1 MATGRLALSM
11 LSTAC
16 FEIAFLPRAGRRQPM
31 VPPKVNKIG
40 KYEILEVIGHGGMGQ
55 VYKAVDPTIGR
66 MVAIKKVTSVFSD
79 DPLLL
84 KRFYREAHSTG
95 ALQHPNIVTVYDL
108 GDQDGIP
115 YLVMEY
121 LEGESLEKIIKEKRS
136 FTLTEKLNIMIQAC
150 EGLGYAHQRQIIHRD
165 VKPGNV
171 VVLKDGVVKIV
182 DFGIAQLGN
191 ERFTRTGQVIGS
203 LYYMSPEQIQGLD
216 VDSRSDIYSTGV
228 LLFEFIAGV
237 LPFQGKDPTSTLAKI
252 LQEPPPL
259 LSNFVQPCPPE
270 LDTVIQRALAKDRND
285 RFTAME
291 DFIFELQSVQEKL
304 SRDVIAKCLRVAEVS
319 METRDWTKAREQLKQ
334 VLKLDKQHRR
344 ANELLREVQSQIQK
358 QQITEQVGVLRSQA
372 EEALAARRWDDA
384 LTLLDQAVRLDGT
397 NSQLIEFRN
406 SVRRSNALL
415 TDALRRAEMA
425 HSGGDLDTAKRAVEE
440 ALSVDPSD
448 TTAKALNAI
457 LSKEIGERSK
467 RKKID
472 ELLGEAR
479 KEITLR
485 HYTSA
490 LELLRQAEAVDG
502 TVAELHQLVRT
513 ATAGREHELRRRAL
527 EEACSEIEDLLN
539 RDEYAA
545 ACDKADTALQRF
557 PDELGLLKLRSFAEK
572 QRDAWTRRLFIERQ
586 IATAREL
593 LEAGQLIR
601 AQGVLNDALER
612 YPDDSGLISLLS
624 MVTDTITRQDAQRR
638 EAERQAAET
647 RRYINLQIS
656 AAAELQRSG
665 QTALALK
672 KVRDALQH
680 YPSSQELQAQ
690 VVILEDLLA
699 LEQEQRERA
708 EQEAHRKRAE
718 IEKELANS
726 QQLLGSR
733 QTGQAVAVLEQ
744 ALRRYPESQE
754 LKSQLEFA
762 QRRWAVEIA
771 ERERAEQEARRQRA
785 EIERERAKVQQL
797 LDARQAS
804 RAVAELEQAL
814 REYPESEELKSQ
826 LEIARQHFAI
836 EQAERER
843 FEQETRRQQAEIEKE
858 IAAARQLLDS
868 NQASR
873 ALASLEQS
881 LRRYPESEKLKSER
895 SVVQGYVA
903 AEQARREQAEQEAR
917 RRQAWIDGEITSTRQ
932 MLNSNQAGRAVEA
945 LEQGLRQYPSSEELK
960 SQLELARQRLA
971 IQQEEQERAEQQ
983 ARLRQEDIEREVAKA
998 AQLLESRQT
1007 SLAMVG
1013 LEKAVRRYPD
1023 STKLKAQLELAQQR
1037 MAEEEAER
1045 RRIQAELRRQTE
1057 IDEAFAAALHLLN
1070 SRQTDRAVATLEESL
1085 RKFPDSLEIKT
1096 QLDLAK
1102 RRFAEEEAEKQ
1113 RIQAELLKR
1122 AEIEKGIA
1130 AAQQLLNSN
1139 QAAQAISSLEESLR
1153 RFPDSLEIKTQLELA
1168 KRRVSEEAE
1177 KQRIEAERRRRAEI
1191 EKGLTAAQQLL
1202 NSNQAAQAVSSLEQ
1216 SLRRFPDSVELK
1228 TQLDLAERRLAEE
1241 EAEKQRIEAERRR
1254 RTEIERAIASAQ
1266 QLLESNQTSRAV
1278 STLEQSV
1285 RSYPDS
1291 EELTKKLQDAQ
1302 RQLAAEQAEREKA
1315 EQEARRLQ
1323 AEISKEIGAS
1333 RRLLDSGQTAQAVAS
1348 LEQAV
1353 QRFPQSKEIQAQLD
1367 VASQRL
1373 VREQEEKARAEEL
1386 AARRRR
1392 EIESRIVAARQW
1404 LDSKRTQDAVDEI
1417 QKSAREFPES
1427 AELQSLLAAVQQR
1440 LKQERE
1446 EQAKAAREA
1455 QIRRERIAAEV
1466 ESARRLLKANQ
1477 SAKACEGLEKAVELY
1492 PESEELRS
1500 QLAAGKGKLAQEQAE
1515 REEAEKRRA
1524 RLAAEISRAQALL
1537 DSGKPDEAVQAVE
1550 GAVRS
1555 LGKNPQLQSLLE
1567 AAKAAVK
1574 QKKAEEKKRLE
1585 VQRQA
1590 AELKRL
1596 RERDLGELKKLA
1608 DGIASASV
1616 AVLEKRVRQA
1626 QALAGKH
1633 PDDGEFQES
1642 FARVRGTLRSAIDG
1656 IAEQEVERA
1665 QTRMATRVFAPAEEP
1680 RAQVPVAEEPAE
1692 VEAREISKLEPE
1704 RKRPPLASKWIVTA
1718 AAIAVVVVG
1727 GIVVKVV
1734 VFPTPKLFT
1743 VHIESQPAGAKVRV
1757 GNQTCTTPNCQLSL
1771 PAGTYQV
1778 NAELQGYQPHSEP
1791 LVVDAK
1797 AAEPTVSVNLV
1808 AIPRGSFLVVRTGVD
1823 GADVLVNGKKSEQPT
1838 AGGILRLPLAPGE
1851 YQVEV
1856 RKSGYLPVKPKPARV
1871 SKDEETTVSF
1881 DLKLSPTMAALT
1893 IHDAKP
1899 NAQVFADGHY
1909 LGLTASDGSFT
1920 HELDP
1925 GKHQVL
1931 LSLDGRKS
1939 SVVSSSFTAGNT
1951 GNLDGKE
1958 FKFPDVPPPVHSVM
1972 VAVRNLPAGAFVTV
1986 DGHDRHQADNSGV
1999 AKFEVPAGSHTL
2011 ELSRDNFKPRT
2022 LSQSFTGQTTLDG
2035 SMEAA
2040 PNPEDAEWASLSSSN
2055 DMAALQGFLN
2065 KYSGG
2070 KYAQPA
2076 GSRLEKLVADNQN
2089 ESELENFAKKF
2100 PNTPAGGLAEKKV
2113 ERFRLDADQKR
2124 TEEQDRRDIQSLMN
2138 NYKAAY
2144 EHRDFNALVALYPLA
2159 QKANQTKFKN
2169 ANSVTMEL
2177 STDQPDIK
2185 GEQATVKVRQK
2196 VTWVGKDKAES
2207 VETPPQLTFTL
2218 AKKDG
2223 HWLIQKG
2230 P

>member
-1 MATGRLALSM
+1 
-11 LSTAC
+11 
-16 FEIAFLPRAGRRQPM
+16 M

-40 KYEILEVIGHGGMGQ
+40 KYEVLEVIGHGGMGQ

-121 LEGESLEKIIKEKRS
+121 LEGDSLEKIIKEQKP

-150 EGLGYAHQRQIIHRD
+150 EGLGYAHQRQVIHRD

-216 VDSRSDIYSTGV
+216 VDARSDIYSTGV

-270 LDTVIQRALAKDRND
+270 LDMIIQRALAKDRND

-304 SRDVIAKCLRVAEVS
+304 SRDVIAQCLRVAEVS
-319 METRDWTKAREQLKQ
+319 METRDWTKAREQLRQ
-334 VLKLDKQHRR
+334 VLKYDKQHRR
-344 ANELLREVQSQIQK
+344 ANEMLREVQSQIQK
-358 QQITEQVGVLRSQA
+358 QQITEQVGLLRSQA

-406 SVRRSNALL
+406 SVRRSSTML
-415 TDALRRAEMA
+415 TDALRRAERA
-425 HSGGDLDTAKRAVEE
+425 HSGGDLETAKRAVEE
-440 ALSVDPSD
+440 ALNVDPSD

-457 LSKEIGERSK
+457 LSKEIGERTK
-467 RKKID
+467 RKKLD
-472 ELLGEAR
+472 ELLSAAR

-490 LELLRQAEAVDG
+490 LDLLRQAEAVDG
-502 TVAELHQLVRT
+502 TVAEVHQLMRT

-527 EEACSEIEDLLN
+527 EEACAEIEDLLN

-545 ACDKADTALQRF
+545 ACNKADAALQRF
-557 PDELGLLKLRSFAEK
+557 PEELGLLKLRSFAEK

-586 IATAREL
+586 IANARQL
-593 LEAGQLIR
+593 LEAGQLVR

-624 MVTDTITRQDAQRR
+624 MVTDAITRQESQRR

-647 RRYINLQIS
+647 RRYISLQIS

-665 QTALALK
+665 QTAQALK
-672 KVRDALQH
+672 KLRDALQH

-690 VVILEDLLA
+690 VLVLEDLLA

-708 EQEAHRKRAE
+708 EQEARRKRAE
-718 IEKELANS
+718 VERELANS

-733 QTGQAVAVLEQ
+733 QTGQAVLVLEQ

-762 QRRWAVEIA
+762 QRRLAVEIA

-785 EIERERAKVQQL
+785 EIDRERAKIQQL

-826 LEIARQHFAI
+826 LEIARQHYAI

-868 NQASR
+868 NQTSR
-873 ALASLEQS
+873 ALATLEQA

-917 RRQAWIDGEITSTRQ
+917 RRQAWIDSEVTSTRQ
-932 MLNSNQAGRAVEA
+932 LLESNQAGRAVEA
-945 LEQGLRQYPSSEELK
+945 LEQGLRQYPGSEELK
-960 SQLELARQRLA
+960 RQLEVARRRFA
-971 IQQEEQERAEQQ
+971 IQQEEA
-983 ARLRQEDIEREVAKA
+983 ERERLKQEEIEQEIAKA
-998 AQLLESRQT
+998 AELLESKQT
-1007 SLAMVG
+1007 NLAMLG
-1013 LEKAVRRYPD
+1013 LEKAVHRFPD

-1037 MAEEEAER
+1037 IAEEEAER

-1057 IDEAFAAALHLLN
+1057 IDEAIAAALHLLN
-1070 SRQTDRAVATLEESL
+1070 SKQAARAVSMLEQSL
-1085 RKFPDSLEIKT
+1085 RKFPDSTEIKT

-1102 RRFAEEEAEKQ
+1102 RRVAEEETEKQ
-1113 RIQAELLKR
+1113 RIQSEQRKR
-1122 AEIEKGIA
+1122 AEMEKGSA

-1139 QAAQAISSLEESLR
+1139 Q
-1153 RFPDSLEIKTQLELA
+1153 
-1168 KRRVSEEAE
+1168 
-1177 KQRIEAERRRRAEI
+1177 
-1191 EKGLTAAQQLL
+1191 TAH
-1202 NSNQAAQAVSSLEQ
+1202 AVSSLEQ
-1216 SLRRFPDSVELK
+1216 LLRKFPDIIELK
-1228 TQLDLAERRLAEE
+1228 TKLDLAKRRLAEE
-1241 EAEKQRIEAERRR
+1241 EAEKQRIEAEGRRR
-1254 RTEIERAIASAQ
+1254 NEIERAIAEAQ
-1266 QLLESNQTSRAV
+1266 QLLNSNQTIRAV
-1278 STLEQSV
+1278 STLEQSL
-1285 RSYPDS
+1285 RTYPDS
-1291 EELTKKLQDAQ
+1291 EELKSKLQVAR
-1302 RQLAAEQAEREKA
+1302 RQLTVEEAEREKA
-1315 EQEARRLQ
+1315 EQETRRLQ
-1323 AEISKEIGAS
+1323 AEISKEIAAS
-1333 RRLLDSGQTAQAVAS
+1333 RQLLDSGQTAQAVAS
-1348 LEQAV
+1348 LENAV
-1353 QRFPQSKEIQAQLD
+1353 EKYPQSQEVKAQLD
-1367 VASQRL
+1367 LARQRL
-1373 VREQEEKARAEEL
+1373 AREQEEKARAEEL

-1392 EIESRIVAARQW
+1392 EIESRIAAARQW
-1404 LDSKRTQDAVDEI
+1404 LESNRTQDAVEAI

-1427 AELQSLLAAVQQR
+1427 AELQSLLATVQQR

-1446 EQAKAAREA
+1446 EQARAAREA
-1455 QIRRERIAAEV
+1455 LIRREKIAAAV
-1466 ESARRLLKANQ
+1466 ESAKRLLKANQ
-1477 SAKACEGLEKAVELY
+1477 NAKACESLEKVVQLY

-1515 REEAEKRRA
+1515 REEVEKRRA
-1524 RLAAEISRAQALL
+1524 RLEAESGRVQALL

-1550 GAVRS
+1550 TALRS

-1574 QKKAEEKKRLE
+1574 QKKAEEKKRIE
-1585 VQRQA
+1585 GRRQA
-1590 AELKRL
+1590 DELKRL

-1608 DGIASASV
+1608 DAIGGANLA
-1616 AVLEKRVRQA
+1616 ALEKRVRQA

-1633 PDDGEFQES
+1633 PDDREFQERFTS
-1642 FARVRGTLRSAIDG
+1642 VRGTLQSAIDG
-1656 IAEQEVERA
+1656 LREREVERA
-1665 QTRMATRVFAPAEEP
+1665 QTRLATRVFAPPEEP
-1680 RAQVPVAEEPAE
+1680 RAVPVAEQPAE
-1692 VEAREISKLEPE
+1692 PGAGEIPKLEPE
-1704 RKRPPLASKWIVTA
+1704 KKRPPFASKWVIA
-1718 AAIAVVVVG
+1718 AAAVALVVVG
-1727 GIVVKVV
+1727 AIVVKEASA
-1734 VFPTPKLFT
+1734 PKLFV
-1743 VHIESQPAGAKVRV
+1743 VHIESQPAGASVRV

-1771 PAGTYQV
+1771 PAGSYHLDAQ
-1778 NAELQGYQPHSEP
+1778 LPGYQPYSQP
-1791 LVVDAK
+1791 LPVDAK
-1797 AAEPTVSVNLV
+1797 GTPTTVSFDLV
-1808 AIPRGSFLVVRTGVD
+1808 PIPRGSFLVVRTGVD
-1823 GADVLVNGKKSEQPT
+1823 GADVLINGKKSEQPT
-1838 AGGILRLPLAPGE
+1838 AGGILRLPLDPGD
-1851 YQVEV
+1851 YKVEV
-1856 RKSGYLPVKPKPARV
+1856 KKSGYLAVKAKPVRV
-1871 SKDEETTVSF
+1871 NKDEETTVSF
-1881 DLKLSPTMAALT
+1881 DLTLSPTMAALT
-1893 IHDAKP
+1893 IHGAKP
-1899 NAQVFADGHY
+1899 SAQVFADGHY
-1909 LGLTASDGSFT
+1909 LGLTASDGSFS
-1920 HELDP
+1920 HELNP
-1925 GKHQVL
+1925 GSHQIL

-1939 SVVSSSFTAGNT
+1939 SPVSSNYAAGKS
-1951 GNLDGKE
+1951 GNIDGTE
-1958 FKFPDVPPPVHSVM
+1958 FKFSNVIPPVHATVM
-1972 VAVRNLPAGAFVTV
+1972 VAVRNLPPGALVKV
-1986 DGHDRHQADNSGV
+1986 DGRDAQQADNSGV
-1999 AKFEVPAGSHTL
+1999 AKFEVPAGSHTV
-2011 ELSRDNFKPRT
+2011 EFSKDGFKPRT
-2022 LSQSFTGQTTLDG
+2022 LPPQSFTGQTALDG

-2040 PNPEDAEWASLSSSN
+2040 INPEDAEWASLNPTN

-2065 KYSGG
+2065 KFPGG

-2076 GSRLEKLVADNQN
+2076 ESRLEKLVGDNQN
-2089 ESELENFAKKF
+2089 ESELESFAKKF

-2113 ERFRLDADQKR
+2113 ERFRLDADRKR
-2124 TEEQDRRDIQSLMN
+2124 TEEQDRRDIQTLMN
-2138 NYKAAY
+2138 NYKGAY
-2144 EHRDFNALVALYPLA
+2144 EHRDLNALVALYPTWSAGA
-2159 QKANQTKFKN
+2159 QKATQTKFKN
-2169 ANSVTMEL
+2169 ARSVKMEL
-2177 STDQPDIK
+2177 TTDQLAIE
-2185 GEQATVKVRQK
+2185 GEQATMKVKQT
-2196 VTWVGKDKAES
+2196 VTWVQNDGAIG
-2207 VETPPQLTFTL
+2207 VETPPQLTFILT
-2218 AKKDG
+2218 KKGG

-2230 P
+2230 L

>member
-1 MATGRLALSM
+1 
-11 LSTAC
+11 
-16 FEIAFLPRAGRRQPM
+16 M

-40 KYEILEVIGHGGMGQ
+40 KYEVIEVIGHGGMGQ

-121 LEGESLEKIIKEKRS
+121 LEGDSLEKIIKEKRP
-136 FTLTEKLNIMIQAC
+136 FTLTEKLSIMIQAC
-150 EGLGYAHQRQIIHRD
+150 EGLGYAHQRQVIHRD

-216 VDSRSDIYSTGV
+216 VDARSDIYSTGV

-270 LDTVIQRALAKDRND
+270 LDTIIQRALAKDRND

-291 DFIFELQSVQEKL
+291 DFVFELQSVQEKL
-304 SRDVIAKCLRVAEVS
+304 GRDVIAKCLRVAEVS

-344 ANELLREVQSQIQK
+344 ANELLREVQSQIQR
-358 QQITEQVGVLRSQA
+358 QQITEQVGLLRSQA
-372 EEALAARRWDDA
+372 EEALSARRWDDA

-406 SVRRSNALL
+406 SVRRSSTLL
-415 TDALRRAEMA
+415 TEALRRAEMA

-457 LSKEIGERSK
+457 LSKEIGERAK
-467 RKKID
+467 RKKLD
-472 ELLGEAR
+472 DLLSEAR

-490 LELLRQAEAVDG
+490 LELLRQAESVDS
-502 TVAELHQLVRT
+502 TVAEVHQLVRT

-527 EEACSEIEDLLN
+527 EETCSEIEDLLN

-545 ACDKADTALQRF
+545 ACDKAEAALQRF

-572 QRDAWTRRLFIERQ
+572 QRDAWTRRLFIESQ
-586 IATAREL
+586 MTTARQL
-593 LEAGQLIR
+593 LESGKLIR

-624 MVTDTITRQDAQRR
+624 MVTETITRQDAQRR

-647 RRYINLQIS
+647 RRYIGMQIS
-656 AAAELQRSG
+656 AATELQRSG

-672 KVRDALQH
+672 RLRDALQH

-690 VVILEDLLA
+690 VVVLEDLLA
-699 LEQEQRERA
+699 REQEQRDRA
-708 EQEAHRKRAE
+708 EQEARRKRAE

-733 QTGQAVAVLEQ
+733 QTGQALVVLEQ
-744 ALRRYPESQE
+744 ALRRFPDSQE
-754 LKSQLEFA
+754 LMSQLEFA
-762 QRRWAVEIA
+762 QRRLAVEIA

-785 EIERERAKVQQL
+785 EIDRERAKVQQL

-804 RAVAELEQAL
+804 RALAELEQAL
-814 REYPESEELKSQ
+814 REYPDSEELKSQ
-826 LEIARQHFAI
+826 LQVARQHFAI

-843 FEQETRRQQAEIEKE
+843 FEQETRRQQAEVEKE

-868 NQASR
+868 NQVGR
-873 ALASLEQS
+873 ALASLEQA

-917 RRQAWIDGEITSTRQ
+917 RRQAWIDSEITSTRQ
-932 MLNSNQAGRAVEA
+932 LLNSNQAGRAVEA
-945 LEQGLRQYPSSEELK
+945 LEQGLRQFPGSEELK
-960 SQLELARQRLA
+960 SQLEIARQRLA
-971 IQQEEQERAEQQ
+971 IQQEEQERA
-983 ARLRQEDIEREVAKA
+983 ARQERLKQEDIEREVARA
-998 AQLLESRQT
+998 AQLLESKQT
-1007 SLAMVG
+1007 NLAMMG
-1013 LEKAVRRYPD
+1013 LEKAVRKYPD
-1023 STKLKAQLELAQQR
+1023 SPKLKAQFELAQQR
-1037 MAEEEAER
+1037 IAEEEAER

-1057 IDEAFAAALHLLN
+1057 IDEAIATALHLLN
-1070 SRQTDRAVATLEESL
+1070 SKQTARAVSTLDESL
-1085 RKFPDSLEIKT
+1085 RKFPDSVEIKA

-1102 RRFAEEEAEKQ
+1102 RRLAEEEAEKQ
-1113 RIQAELLKR
+1113 RLQAEQFKR
-1122 AEIEKGIA
+1122 AEIEKSIA

-1139 QAAQAISSLEESLR
+1139 QAAQAISGLEQALR
-1153 RFPDSLEIKTQLELA
+1153 RFPDSPEIKTQLDLA
-1168 KRRVSEEAE
+1168 KRHFAEEAE
-1177 KQRIEAERRRRAEI
+1177 RQRIEAERLKRAEI
-1191 EKGLTAAQQLL
+1191 EKAIGAAQQLL
-1202 NSNQAAQAVSSLEQ
+1202 NSNQAVQAVASLEQ
-1216 SLRRFPDSVELK
+1216 ALRRFPASIEIK
-1228 TQLDLAERRLAEE
+1228 TQLDLAKRRLTEE
-1241 EAEKQRIEAERRR
+1241 EAERQRVEAERRR
-1254 RTEIERAIASAQ
+1254 RSEIEKAIAAAQ
-1266 QLLESNQTSRAV
+1266 QLLNSAQTSRAI
-1278 STLEQSV
+1278 STLQQTL
-1285 RSYPDS
+1285 RNYPDS
-1291 EELTKKLQDAQ
+1291 DELITKLQDAQ
-1302 RQLAAEQAEREKA
+1302 RQLAVEQAEREKA

-1323 AEISKEIGAS
+1323 AEISKEIAAS
-1333 RRLLDSGQTAQAVAS
+1333 RQLLDSGQTAQAVAS

-1353 QRFPQSKEIQAQLD
+1353 QKFPQSQELKAQFD
-1367 VASQRL
+1367 AASQRL
-1373 VREQEEKARAEEL
+1373 VREKEEEARAEEA

-1392 EIESRIVAARQW
+1392 EIENRIAAARKW
-1404 LDSKRTQDAVDEI
+1404 MESSRTQEAVEAI
-1417 QKSAREFPES
+1417 QNSAREFPES
-1427 AELQSLLAAVQQR
+1427 AELQSLLAAAQQR

-1466 ESARRLLKANQ
+1466 ESAKRLLKANQ
-1477 SAKACEGLEKAVELY
+1477 TEKACDVLEKAVELY

-1500 QLAAGKGKLAQEQAE
+1500 QLSAGKGKLVQEKAE

-1524 RLAAEISRAQALL
+1524 RLQAETNRAQSLL
-1537 DSGKPDEAVQAVE
+1537 DGGKPDEAVQAVE
-1550 GAVRS
+1550 SALKS

-1585 VQRQA
+1585 QQKQA
-1590 AELKRL
+1590 DEGKRL

-1608 DGIASASV
+1608 DAITGVNVGA
-1616 AVLEKRVRQA
+1616 LEKRVRQA

-1633 PDDGEFQES
+1633 PDDREFQES
-1642 FARVRGTLRSAIDG
+1642 FAGVRGTLQSAIDG
-1656 IAEQEVERA
+1656 LREQEVERA
-1665 QTRMATRVFAPAEEP
+1665 QTRMATRVFAPVEEP
-1680 RAQVPVAEEPAE
+1680 RAQAPVAEQVEPRT
-1692 VEAREISKLEPE
+1692 REIPTLEPGK
-1704 RKRPPLASKWIVTA
+1704 KRPPLASKWIIA
-1718 AAIAVVVVG
+1718 AAAVAAVVVGV
-1727 GIVVKVV
+1727 IAVKVA
-1734 VFPTPKLFT
+1734 FAPKLFT
-1743 VHIESQPAGAKVRV
+1743 VHIESQPTGAKVQV
-1757 GNQTCTTPNCQLSL
+1757 GKQTCTTPNCQLSL
-1771 PAGTYQV
+1771 RAGSYQL
-1778 NAELQGYQPHSEP
+1778 NAQLQGYEVYSQS
-1791 LVVDAK
+1791 LVVDPK
-1797 AAEPTVSVNLV
+1797 AAEPTVNVELV
-1808 AIPRGSFLVVRTGVD
+1808 KIPVGTFLVVKTGVD
-1823 GADVLVNGKKSEQPT
+1823 GADVLINGKKSEQT
-1838 AGGILRLPLAPGE
+1838 TSGGILRLPLDPAE
-1851 YQVEV
+1851 YNIEV
-1856 RKSGYLPVKPKPARV
+1856 RKSGYLPVKPKRARV
-1871 SKDEETTVSF
+1871 NKDEETTVAF
-1881 DLKLSPTMAALT
+1881 ELKLSPTMAALT
-1893 IHDAKP
+1893 IRDAKP

-1909 LGLTASDGSFT
+1909 LGLTASDGSFS

-1925 GKHQVL
+1925 GPHQVL
-1931 LSLDGRKS
+1931 LSLDGHKS
-1939 SVVSSSFTAGNT
+1939 SAVSSKFTAGNT
-1951 GNLDGKE
+1951 GNIDGRE
-1958 FKFPDVPPPVHSVM
+1958 FKFTDANPTVHASVM
-1972 VAVRNLPAGAFVTV
+1972 VMVRNLPAGAFVKV
-1986 DGHDRHQADNSGV
+1986 DNRDTHQADNSGV

-2011 ELSRDNFKPRT
+2011 ELSKDNYKTKT
-2022 LSQSFTGQTTLDG
+2022 LPQQSFNGQTTLDG

-2040 PNPEDAEWASLSSSN
+2040 TSAEDMEWASLGSSN

-2065 KYSGG
+2065 KFPGG

-2076 GSRLEKLVADNQN
+2076 ETRVEKLVNDSQN

-2100 PNTPAGGLAEKKV
+2100 PTTAAGGLAEKKV
-2113 ERFRLDADQKR
+2113 ERFRSDAEHKR
-2124 TEEQDRRDIQSLMN
+2124 VEEQDRRDIQSLMN
-2138 NYKAAY
+2138 SYKAAY
-2144 EHRDFNALVALYPLA
+2144 EHRDFNTLVALYPTLSA
-2159 QKANQTKFKN
+2159 EHQKATQTKFKN
-2169 ANSVTMEL
+2169 ASSVKMEL
-2177 STDQPDIK
+2177 STDQLKID
-2185 GEQATVKVRQK
+2185 GEQATIKVSQAL
-2196 VTWVGKDKAES
+2196 TWVQKDGSES
-2207 VETPPQLTFTL
+2207 SDIPPPLTFTL
-2218 AKKDG
+2218 TKKG
-2223 HWLIQKG
+2223 GRWLIQKG
-2230 P
+2230 L

>member
-1 MATGRLALSM
+1 
-11 LSTAC
+11 
-16 FEIAFLPRAGRRQPM
+16 M

-40 KYEILEVIGHGGMGQ
+40 KYEVLEVIGHGGMGQ

-121 LEGESLEKIIKEKRS
+121 LEGDSLEKIIKEQKP

-150 EGLGYAHQRQIIHRD
+150 EGLGYAHQRQVIHRD

-216 VDSRSDIYSTGV
+216 VDARSDIYSTGV
-228 LLFEFIAGV
+228 LLFEFVAGV

-270 LDTVIQRALAKDRND
+270 LDTIIQRALAKDRND

-319 METRDWTKAREQLKQ
+319 IETRDWTKAREQLRQ
-334 VLKLDKQHRR
+334 VLKYDKQHRR
-344 ANELLREVQSQIQK
+344 ANEMLREVQSQIQK
-358 QQITEQVGVLRSQA
+358 QQITEQVGLLRSQA

-406 SVRRSNALL
+406 SVRRSSTML
-415 TDALRRAEMA
+415 TDALRRAERA
-425 HSGGDLDTAKRAVEE
+425 HSGGDLETAKRAVEE

-457 LSKEIGERSK
+457 LSKEIGEQNK
-467 RKKID
+467 RKKLD
-472 ELLGEAR
+472 ELLSAAR

-490 LELLRQAEAVDG
+490 LDLLRQAEAVDG
-502 TVAELHQLVRT
+502 TVAEVHQLMRT

-527 EEACSEIEDLLN
+527 EEACGEIEDLLN

-545 ACDKADTALQRF
+545 ACDKADAALQRF
-557 PDELGLLKLRSFAEK
+557 PEELGLLKLRSFAEK

-586 IATAREL
+586 IASARQL

-601 AQGVLNDALER
+601 AQSVLNDALER

-624 MVTDTITRQDAQRR
+624 MVTDAITRQESQRR
-638 EAERQAAET
+638 EAERHAAET
-647 RRYINLQIS
+647 RRYISLQIS
-656 AAAELQRSG
+656 AASELQRSG

-672 KVRDALQH
+672 KLRDALQH

-690 VVILEDLLA
+690 VLVLEDLLA
-699 LEQEQRERA
+699 LEQEQQERA
-708 EQEAHRKRAE
+708 DQEARRKRAE
-718 IEKELANS
+718 VERELANS

-733 QTGQAVAVLEQ
+733 QTGQAVLVLEQ

-762 QRRWAVEIA
+762 QRRLAVEIA

-785 EIERERAKVQQL
+785 EIDRERAKVQQL

-826 LEIARQHFAI
+826 LEIARQHYAI

-868 NQASR
+868 NQTGR
-873 ALASLEQS
+873 ALATLEQA
-881 LRRYPESEKLKSER
+881 LRRYPESDKLKSER
-895 SVVQGYVA
+895 SVIQGYVA

-917 RRQAWIDGEITSTRQ
+917 RRQAWIDSEVTSTRQ
-932 MLNSNQAGRAVEA
+932 LLESNQAGRAVEA
-945 LEQGLRQYPSSEELK
+945 LEQGLRQYPGSEELK
-960 SQLELARQRLA
+960 RQLEVARRRFA
-971 IQQEEQERAEQQ
+971 IQQEEA
-983 ARLRQEDIEREVAKA
+983 ERERLKQEEIEQEIAKA
-998 AQLLESRQT
+998 AELLESKQT
-1007 SLAMVG
+1007 NLAMLG
-1013 LEKAVRRYPD
+1013 LEKAVHRFPD

-1037 MAEEEAER
+1037 IAEEEAER

-1057 IDEAFAAALHLLN
+1057 IDEAIAAALHLLN
-1070 SRQTDRAVATLEESL
+1070 SKQAARAVSTLEQSL
-1085 RKFPDSLEIKT
+1085 RKFPDSTEIKA

-1102 RRFAEEEAEKQ
+1102 RRVAEEEAERQ
-1113 RIQAELLKR
+1113 RIQAEQLKR
-1122 AEIEKGIA
+1122 AEIQKGIA

-1139 QAAQAISSLEESLR
+1139 Q
-1153 RFPDSLEIKTQLELA
+1153 T
-1168 KRRVSEEAE
+1168 
-1177 KQRIEAERRRRAEI
+1177 
-1191 EKGLTAAQQLL
+1191 
-1202 NSNQAAQAVSSLEQ
+1202 AQAVSSLEQ
-1216 SLRRFPDSVELK
+1216 SLRKFPDSNEVKTQLELAKRRLAEEAEKQRIEAELRKRAEIEKAIAAAQQLFNSNQSAQAVSSLEQLLRKFPDSIEVK
-1228 TQLDLAERRLAEE
+1228 TQLDLAKRRLAEE
-1241 EAEKQRIEAERRR
+1241 EAEKQRIEAEQRRR
-1254 RTEIERAIASAQ
+1254 NEIERAIAGAQ
-1266 QLLESNQTSRAV
+1266 QLLNSNQTIRAV
-1278 STLEQSV
+1278 STLEQSL
-1285 RSYPDS
+1285 RTYPDS
-1291 EELTKKLQDAQ
+1291 EELKSKLQVAR
-1302 RQLAAEQAEREKA
+1302 RQLTVEEAEREKA

-1323 AEISKEIGAS
+1323 AEISKEIAAS
-1333 RRLLDSGQTAQAVAS
+1333 HRLLDSGQTAQAAAS
-1348 LEQAV
+1348 LQQAV
-1353 QRFPQSKEIQAQLD
+1353 QKYPLSQELKAQLD
-1367 VASQRL
+1367 LASQRL
-1373 VREQEEKARAEEL
+1373 AREQEEKARAEEL

-1392 EIESRIVAARQW
+1392 EIESRIAVAGQW
-1404 LDSKRTQDAVDEI
+1404 LESNRTQDAVDAI
-1417 QKSAREFPES
+1417 QKSVREFPES
-1427 AELQSLLAAVQQR
+1427 AELQSLLAAAQQR

-1477 SAKACEGLEKAVELY
+1477 NAKACELLGKAVQLY

-1500 QLAAGKGKLAQEQAE
+1500 QLAAGQGKLAQEQAE

-1524 RLAAEISRAQALL
+1524 RLEAESGRVQALL

-1550 GAVRS
+1550 TALRS

-1574 QKKAEEKKRLE
+1574 QKKADERKRLE
-1585 VQRQA
+1585 EQRQA
-1590 AELKRL
+1590 DELKRL

-1608 DGIASASV
+1608 DAIGGANV
-1616 AVLEKRVRQA
+1616 AALEKRVRQA

-1633 PDDGEFQES
+1633 PDDREFQKS
-1642 FARVRGTLRSAIDG
+1642 FTNVRGTLQSAIDG
-1656 IAEQEVERA
+1656 LREQEVERA
-1665 QTRMATRVFAPAEEP
+1665 QTRLATKVFAPPEEP
-1680 RAQVPVAEEPAE
+1680 RAVPAVEQPAE
-1692 VEAREISKLEPE
+1692 LGAREIPKLEPE
-1704 RKRPPLASKWIVTA
+1704 KKRPPFASKWVIA
-1718 AAIAVVVVG
+1718 AVAVAAVVVG
-1727 GIVVKVV
+1727 AIVAKVA
-1734 VFPTPKLFT
+1734 FTPKLFT
-1743 VHIESQPAGAKVRV
+1743 VHVESQPAGASVRV

-1771 PAGTYQV
+1771 PAGNYQLD
-1778 NAELQGYQPHSEP
+1778 AQLQGYQPYSQP
-1791 LVVDAK
+1791 LPVDAK
-1797 AAEPTVSVNLV
+1797 GTEPTVRFDMVP
-1808 AIPRGSFLVVRTGVD
+1808 IPRGSFLVVRTGVD
-1823 GADVLVNGKKSEQPT
+1823 GADVLINGKKSEQPT
-1838 AGGILRLPLAPGE
+1838 AGGILRLPLDPGD
-1851 YQVEV
+1851 YKVEV
-1856 RKSGYLPVKPKPARV
+1856 KKSGYLAVKAKPVRV
-1871 SKDEETTVSF
+1871 NKDEETTVSF
-1881 DLKLSPTMAALT
+1881 DLTLSPTMAALA
-1893 IHDAKP
+1893 IHGAKP

-1909 LGLTASDGSFT
+1909 LGLTASDGSFS
-1920 HELDP
+1920 HELNP
-1925 GKHQVL
+1925 GPHQIL

-1939 SVVSSSFTAGNT
+1939 SPVSSNYAAGKS
-1951 GNLDGKE
+1951 GNIDGTE
-1958 FKFPDVPPPVHSVM
+1958 FKFSDVIPPVPPVHASVM
-1972 VAVRNLPAGAFVTV
+1972 VAIRNLPPGALVKI
-1986 DGHDRHQADNSGV
+1986 DGHDTHQADNSGIV
-1999 AKFEVPAGSHTL
+1999 KFEVPAGSHAV
-2011 ELSRDNFKPRT
+2011 ELSKDGFKPRT
-2022 LSQSFTGQTTLDG
+2022 LPQQSFTDQTVLDG

-2040 PNPEDAEWASLSSSN
+2040 INPEDTEWASLNSTN

-2065 KYSGG
+2065 KFPGG

-2076 GSRLEKLVADNQN
+2076 ESRLEKLVNDNQN
-2089 ESELENFAKKF
+2089 ESELESFTKKF
-2100 PNTPAGGLAEKKV
+2100 PNAPAAGLAEKKV
-2113 ERFRLDADQKR
+2113 EHFRLDADRKR

-2144 EHRDFNALVALYPLA
+2144 EHRDLNALVALYPTWSAGA
-2159 QKANQTKFKN
+2159 QKATQTKFKN
-2169 ANSVTMEL
+2169 ARSVKMEL
-2177 STDQPDIK
+2177 TTDQLAIE
-2185 GEQATVKVRQK
+2185 GEQATMKVKQT
-2196 VTWVGKDKAES
+2196 VTWVQNDGAIG

-2218 AKKDG
+2218 AKKGG

-2230 P
+2230 L